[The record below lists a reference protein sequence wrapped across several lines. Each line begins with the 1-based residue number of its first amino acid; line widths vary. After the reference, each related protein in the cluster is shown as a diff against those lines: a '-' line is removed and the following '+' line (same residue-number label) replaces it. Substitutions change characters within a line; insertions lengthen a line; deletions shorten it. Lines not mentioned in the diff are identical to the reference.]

1 MRRIAVVLVL
11 VLAAGIWPDGQAA
24 AAVQATPAQ
33 SVQADFNNDG
43 AADLAIGVPFEF
55 VGAIQDAGAVN
66 VLYGSAGG
74 LQGPGSQFFT
84 QDTPGVPG
92 TADPQDN
99 LGSGLATGDFDQDG
113 FADLAIGVPGE
124 DIGAIGSAGAVI
136 ALYGSA
142 AGLTTIGAQLLTQ
155 AGGATEAND
164 AFGGALAAGDF
175 DQDGFTPG

>member
-1 MRRIAVVLVL
+1 VSWLVERVVLASARQEVVEMRRITLVLVL
-11 VLAAGIWPDGQAA
+11 ILAAGIWPSGQRATAVPAA
-24 AAVQATPAQ
+24 PAR
-33 SVQADFNNDG
+33 SLQADFNNDG

-55 VGAIQDAGAVN
+55 VGAVQDAGAVN

-84 QDTPGVPG
+84 QDTAGVPG

-99 LGSGLATGDFDQDG
+99 LGFGLATGDFNRDG

-124 DIGAIGSAGAVI
+124 DIGTIGSAGAVI

-142 AGLTTIGAQLLTQ
+142 GGLTTTGAQLLT
-155 AGGATEAND
+155 
-164 AFGGALAAGDF
+164 
-175 DQDGFTPG
+175 